1 MVSVLEGH
9 EYDLFTARAASCP
22 RQFSGLFNIDLEH
35 ILLETLND
43 YNTLRQVVNLT
54 WTQCIGKCKGSDMAD
69 AAFVV

>member
-1 MVSVLEGH
+1 MSKSRSWRQTSLSLYAPMVSVLEGH

-54 WTQCIGKCKGSDMAD
+54 
-69 AAFVV
+69 